1 MNINTLTILEKM
13 LSDEKISY
21 YLECTKKAY
30 TMTEYDPQYVAFAD
44 KADNLYMHTF
54 NATGLTY
61 FFKTLDNYG
70 NQLQDPNYTA
80 NVMHTIVENRS
91 YEMLRED
98 LKSIISSIPIN
109 NLNQVYQIYKRYSE
123 LTEEKILS
131 PKQTIPDINKET
143 KEEEKKGQIEIQK
156 YKKQVWEKIKEIDVL
171 LENPTITNKMLAV
184 RELIDMHE
192 FQSYVCNKGCYTE
205 FAPKIKEYENLVVDF
220 LKQFNVNLTPYDLI
234 KLKNF
239 GPLED
244 YTKKQNNDAMQIIIF
259 PKQGEPHFDIQKYY
273 GIKQAYLTTFVKHKE
288 QYFDKI
294 SRQIGVINNTLNG
307 NFSNITS
314 DNNSRTLLSTLGP
327 DEIQKALIQNLV
339 IEVKN
344 EDPYI
349 VPDLN
354 HLENTLPEYTLTR
367 FANDLTEE
375 KFPYDLNTLNTLNEI
390 AKKTYTPEYNY
401 PNQNI
406 IVR

>member
-1 MNINTLTILEKM
+1 
-13 LSDEKISY
+13 
-21 YLECTKKAY
+21 
-30 TMTEYDPQYVAFAD
+30 
-44 KADNLYMHTF
+44 MHTF

-70 NQLQDPNYTA
+70 NQLQDPNYTT
-80 NVMHTIVENRS
+80 NVMHTIVENRN

-131 PKQTIPDINKET
+131 PKQ
-143 KEEEKKGQIEIQK
+143 
-156 YKKQVWEKIKEIDVL
+156 
-171 LENPTITNKMLAV
+171 
-184 RELIDMHE
+184 
-192 FQSYVCNKGCYTE
+192 
-205 FAPKIKEYENLVVDF
+205 
-220 LKQFNVNLTPYDLI
+220 
-234 KLKNF
+234 
-239 GPLED
+239 
-244 YTKKQNNDAMQIIIF
+244 
-259 PKQGEPHFDIQKYY
+259 GEPHFDIQKYY
-273 GIKQAYLTTFVKHKE
+273 GIKQVYLTTFAKHKE
-288 QYFDKI
+288 QYFDKM

-314 DNNSRTLLSTLGP
+314 DNNSRTLLSILGP

-375 KFPYDLNTLNTLNEI
+375 KFPYDLSSLNTLNEI
-390 AKKTYTPEYNY
+390 TKKTYINEYNY
-401 PNQNI
+401 PNQN
-406 IVR
+406 VRAR